1 MHRSLITLLLGVLVA
16 FGLTLFNQYIGA
28 FIALPHSESFLGHLC
43 SLFYL
48 GVLLYTLM
56 VAARAAAELPYR
68 TTTLFA
74 IAFPLL
80 LPLATTFFLK
90 SRGDV
95 ATPLLALTASNLFA
109 PPAALLVGAGIG
121 RIIKHP
127 NTLVAASAIALFFD
141 IVVVTMGT
149 VAALQKSGNAS
160 IISTVSLNTNTSLQG
175 TQAKTHA
182 ILSGV
187 TIGPADVLFLAFFF
201 AAIYCLG
208 NGLKHK
214 EQPALFPEMQDAA
227 RETFPWVFGFLLFAL
242 AIVEFF
248 YLPIPA
254 LAPMGIAVIVANAKY
269 KRFTQQ
275 EKRDSLIASVFA
287 VACAVFIVWGAQ
299 KYIPAAKPDY
309 GIQEVQRVPKDGR
322 LIIMTLAPDSLA
334 LKSGLKGGD
343 VIDSINGQDLRK
355 IPQDRQSMEA
365 SQKKIDALLATP
377 DGLTLEVER
386 PGWDKPRTFQLK
398 QPKS

>member
-1 MHRSLITLLLGVLVA
+1 MHRSLLTLLLGVLIA
-16 FGLTLFNQYIGA
+16 FVLTLFNQYVGA
-28 FIALPHSESFLGHLC
+28 FIALPPAESFLGHIC
-43 SLFYL
+43 SLIYL

-80 LPLATTFFLK
+80 LPLATVFLLK
-90 SRGDV
+90 KWEIQ

-109 PPAALLVGAGIG
+109 PPAALLAGAGIG

-127 NTLVAASAIALFFD
+127 NTLLAASAIALFFD

-160 IISTVSLNTNTSLQG
+160 IISTVSLNTNATLQD
-175 TQAKTHA
+175 TAAKTHT

-214 EQPALFPEMQDAA
+214 DQPALFPEMQDAVK
-227 RETFPWVFGFLLFAL
+227 ETFPWVFGLLLFAL

-254 LAPMGIAVIVANAKY
+254 LAPMGIAVVIANAKY
-269 KRFTQQ
+269 KRFTAQ

-299 KYIPAAKPDY
+299 KYIPSAKPSY
-309 GIQEVQRVPKDGR
+309 GMEVQRIPRDGR
-322 LIIMTLAPDSLA
+322 LVIVGLEPKAPA
-334 LKSGLKGGD
+334 AQSGLHGGD
-343 VIDSINGQDLRK
+343 VINSINGQYLRK
-355 IPQDRQSMEA
+355 LPIDNERARE
-365 SQKKIDALLATP
+365 KIESLLTSP
-377 DGLTLEVER
+377 NGLTLEVER
-386 PGWDKPRTFQLK
+386 PGWDKPHTFELK
-398 QPKS
+398 QAKP

>member
-1 MHRSLITLLLGVLVA
+1 MHRSLITLLLGVFVA

-28 FIALPHSESFLGHLC
+28 FIALPPAESFLGHIC
-43 SLFYL
+43 SLIYL

-90 SRGDV
+90 SQGGV
-95 ATPLLALTASNLFA
+95 PTPLLGLTASNLFA
-109 PPAALLVGAGIG
+109 PAAALLAGVGIG

-127 NTLVAASAIALFFD
+127 NTLLAASAIALFFD

-149 VAALQKSGNAS
+149 VAALQKSGNAG
-160 IISTVSLNTNTSLQG
+160 IIQSVSLNTNASIQG
-175 TQAKTHA
+175 TAAKTHA

-187 TIGPADVLFLAFFF
+187 TVGPADVLFLAFFF

-214 EQPALFPEMQDAA
+214 ERPALFPEMQDAVK
-227 RETFPWVFGFLLFAL
+227 ETFPWVFGFLIFAL

-254 LAPMGIAVIVANAKY
+254 LAPMGIAVIIANAKY

-287 VACAVFIVWGAQ
+287 VACAAFIVWGAQ
-299 KYIPAAKPDY
+299 KYIPNAKFDY
-309 GIQEVQRVPKDGR
+309 GIGEVQRVPKDGR
-322 LIIMTLAPDSLA
+322 LIIMSLAPDSIA

-343 VIDSINGQDLRK
+343 VIDTINGEDLRK

-365 SQKKIDALLATP
+365 SQKKIDSLLT
-377 DGLTLEVER
+377 DTKGLTLEVER
-386 PGWDKPRTFQLK
+386 PGWDKPHTFQLK
-398 QPKS
+398 KTQ